1 MIGNSDIQITG
12 EPHLVSL
19 AKSEYDGIGL
29 DLQRSC
35 ELSVGVAGNV
45 VSVAMPD
52 IAGDA
57 ELTIDYA
64 MIDNHQDSHT
74 CNRGSATFRKVIA
87 GQGWRRPGQQA
98 RHGRYFAWYLQVK
111 AGLLS

>member
-35 ELSVGVAGNV
+35 ELSVGVAV
-45 VSVAMPD
+45 
-52 IAGDA
+52 DA

-74 CNRGSATFRKVIA
+74 GNRGSATFREVIA